1 MKKLIYVLPSV
12 VVMLIVLAA
21 CGGQTTNQELPE
33 SDAMTES
40 ANAEANTPTTDEEAT
55 EDIADTTTSEN
66 VAESTTTAC
75 DDGFRLFEHELLVG
89 EPVCVPEDPQR
100 VAHIPPASFFYA
112 LDFKP
117 VASSFLERETR
128 HLPEAIADWVLTDI
142 EEVDYGAPNL
152 EQLAALDLDL
162 IIHDVSR
169 VEEVTEQL
177 NTIAPTALF
186 VADYGSPDLLQD
198 RLLFNAEVLGREAEA
213 TEQLEIYD
221 QRVTELQMA
230 LQASLGDM
238 AAIEVSMLRA
248 RDEQTF
254 DLYPRNRPQA
264 AILDTLGFGRPAA
277 IDYDR
282 AELAEQYGTDNFLR
296 ISKEQ
301 LEFADGDVL
310 IIILAPSSGE
320 GGTAAEDALA
330 ESIQDDPLWNALNAF
345 EQDNVYFV
353 SYPWLL
359 SDNIIFAHAVL
370 DGLADIFDVEI
381 STPNPFSSS

>member
-1 MKKLIYVLPSV
+1 MSPVLLLI
-12 VVMLIVLAA
+12 IVLAA
-21 CGGQTTNQELPE
+21 CSGQTANQELSE
-33 SDAMTES
+33 SDSASES
-40 ANAEANTPTTDEEAT
+40 ANAEANTIPTDEGDTENNGNATAPEDVAEAT
-55 EDIADTTTSEN
+55 IS
-66 VAESTTTAC
+66 AC
-75 DDGFRLFEHELLVG
+75 DGLRLFEHELLVG

-100 VAHIPPASFFYA
+100 VVHIPPASFFYA

-128 HLPEAIADWVLTDI
+128 HLPAAIADWVLTDI

-177 NTIAPTALF
+177 NTIAPTVLF
-186 VADYGSPDLLQD
+186 AADYGSPDLLRD

-213 TEQLEIYD
+213 TEPLEVYD
-221 QRVTELQMA
+221 QRVTELQTA
-230 LQASLGDM
+230 LQESLGDM
-238 AAIEVSMLRA
+238 SAIEVSMLRA

-282 AELAEQYGTDNFLR
+282 AELAEQYGTNNFLR

-320 GGTAAEDALA
+320 GGVPAEEALA
-330 ESIQDDPLWNALNAF
+330 ESIQNDPLWNALNAF
-345 EQDNVYFV
+345 ERDNVHFV

-370 DGLADIFDVEI
+370 DGLADIFNVEI
-381 STPNPFSSS
+381 STPNPLSSS

>member
-1 MKKLIYVLPSV
+1 MKRIMYVFSPVL
-12 VVMLIVLAA
+12 LLAIVLAA
-21 CGGQTTNQELPE
+21 CGGQTANQELPASDTAE
-33 SDAMTES
+33 SPDAET
-40 ANAEANTPTTDEEAT
+40 NTSPVDEETT
-55 EDIADTTTSEN
+55 EDMADTTTPEN
-66 VAESTTTAC
+66 VAEATTAAC
-75 DDGFRLFEHELLVG
+75 DDGLRLFEHELLVG
-89 EPVCVPEDPQR
+89 EPVCIPEDPQR

-117 VASSFLERETR
+117 VASSFLERETN
-128 HLPEAIADWVLTDI
+128 HLPPAIADWVLTDI
-142 EEVDYGAPNL
+142 EEVDYGSPNL
-152 EQLAALDLDL
+152 EQLTALDLDL

-177 NTIAPTALF
+177 NTIAPTVLF
-186 VADYGSPDLLQD
+186 AADYGSPDLLRD
-198 RLLFNAEVLGREAEA
+198 RFLFNAEVLGREAEA
-213 TEQLEIYD
+213 TEQLEIYN
-221 QRVTELQMA
+221 QRVTELQTA
-230 LQASLGDM
+230 LQESLGDVST
-238 AAIEVSMLRA
+238 IEVSMLRA

-282 AELAEQYGTDNFLR
+282 AGIVEQYGTDNFLR

-310 IIILAPSSGE
+310 IIILSPSSGE
-320 GGTAAEDALA
+320 GGAPAENALA
-330 ESIQDDPLWNALNAF
+330 ESIQNDPLWNALNAF
-345 EQDNVYFV
+345 EQDNVHFV